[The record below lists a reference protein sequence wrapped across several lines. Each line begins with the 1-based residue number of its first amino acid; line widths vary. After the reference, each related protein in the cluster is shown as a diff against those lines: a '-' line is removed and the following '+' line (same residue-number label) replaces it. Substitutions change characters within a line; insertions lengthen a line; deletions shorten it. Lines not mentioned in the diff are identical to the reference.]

1 MPDLA
6 QRPEDR
12 EAIEFL
18 YIGQG
23 IGRPFVAPSDMPPD
37 RLKMLREAFDATMK
51 DPEFIAE
58 ATQRKFSLDPEDG
71 EQLATL
77 IKKAYDTPKPII
89 DRIAKLIQ

>member
-1 MPDLA
+1 
-6 QRPEDR
+6 
-12 EAIEFL
+12 
-18 YIGQG
+18 
-23 IGRPFVAPSDMPPD
+23 MPPD

-58 ATQRKFSLDPEDG
+58 ADQRKFSLGPEDG
-71 EQLATL
+71 EQLAAL